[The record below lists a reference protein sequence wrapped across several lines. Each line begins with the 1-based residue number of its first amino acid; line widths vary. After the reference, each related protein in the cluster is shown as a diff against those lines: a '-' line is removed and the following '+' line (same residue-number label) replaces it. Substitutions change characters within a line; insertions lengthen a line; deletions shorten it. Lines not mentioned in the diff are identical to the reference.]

1 MAYNQNLKI
10 DSMMEIYYSA
20 RLFGIVFSDM
30 RLKILERHTYA
41 YVITQPNQQTMAHLL
56 SCRLLD
62 EACTA
67 DDLATVTERAMACD
81 RIWKNIV

>member
-30 RLKILERHTYA
+30 RLKILERHTYSVKQLTA
-41 YVITQPNQQTMAHLL
+41 GCVDETAVHFGFMVDNDYDIRFIEYNELNRSLSLAIVIG
-56 SCRLLD
+56 
-62 EACTA
+62 
-67 DDLATVTERAMACD
+67 
-81 RIWKNIV
+81 